1 MSNGAV
7 LFACYE
13 SVSSLCPISSGL
25 ASNVQ
30 ELTGKWSNNLD
41 YLGGS
46 RLLHYSI
53 AVIPGDGIG
62 PEVMDE
68 GLKVLKALEESHGGI
83 RFANDVMD
91 WNCKYYLTHGRMMPE
106 NGLDT
111 LKDYDLILLGAVGA
125 PEVPDHVSVWELIL
139 PIRRAFQQYVNL
151 RPVKL
156 LRGLESPLRY
166 KEHADLD
173 FVVVRENTEGE
184 YSNMGGRMH
193 QGTPYEMA
201 VQNNVFTRYGTERI
215 LKYAY
220 SLAEKR
226 PRKRLTA
233 ATKSNGINHSMPFW
247 DEIVKEVARE
257 HPAVETNL
265 YHIDALAAYFITRP
279 ETFDV
284 VVASNLFGDILTDL
298 GAAIVGGLGLAPSAN
313 INPERKFPSMF
324 EPIHGSAPDI
334 AGKGIANPIA
344 QVWSLAMMMDHL
356 DLPEVSAVIMN
367 VIEQVLVDG
376 KILTPDLGGKASTK
390 ELGDE
395 LVRHIYAQAK

>member
-1 MSNGAV
+1 M
-7 LFACYE
+7 L
-13 SVSSLCPISSGL
+13 
-25 ASNVQ
+25 Q
-30 ELTGKWSNNLD
+30 
-41 YLGGS
+41 
-46 RLLHYSI
+46 YSI

-68 GLKVLKALEESHGGI
+68 GLKVLTAVEEAHGGI
-83 RFANDVMD
+83 RFTREIMD
-91 WNCKYYLTHGRMMPE
+91 WNCQYYLTNGRMMPE
-106 NGLDT
+106 NGLDI
-111 LKDYDLILLGAVGA
+111 LKDHDLILLGAIGA

-139 PIRRAFQQYVNL
+139 PIRRSFSQYVNL

-156 LRGLESPLRY
+156 LKGLESPLRY
-166 KEHADLD
+166 KGHADLD

-215 LKYAY
+215 LRYAY
-220 SLAEKR
+220 ALAEKR
-226 PRKRLTA
+226 PTKSVTA

-247 DEIVKEVARE
+247 DEIVKEISLE
-257 HPAVETNL
+257 HPDVRTNL

-279 ETFDV
+279 ETFEV

-313 INPERKFPSMF
+313 INPERQYPSMF

-344 QVWSLAMMMDHL
+344 QVWSLSMMMDHL
-356 DLPEVSAVIMN
+356 DLPEISALIMN
-367 VIEQVLVDG
+367 AIEQVVQEG
-376 KILTPDLGGKASTK
+376 KVLTPDLGGKATTR

-395 LVRHIYAQAK
+395 IVRHIYLGTR